1 MSADE
6 MREHVKALH
15 EKITSEQQ
23 SLESLRSQPGLK
35 VLLGNALRKPSLP
48 LPWSDL
54 MRGKGSMSV
63 NKMQWRQEMRRLV
76 EQPLTKEVDDLFAEL
91 DIDKAG
97 ILDMAKLGGLRSLPA
112 IAQEHEVL
120 VQRETERVASL
131 VQRAEEDD
139 AAMEAAQAA
148 EAAQARLDESRE
160 KRSVRARVGALLAA
174 RNVKVSDL
182 VNGWQSTQG
191 EMSRG
196 QFRRNLKSLGLD
208 DESLLESDALFDS
221 LDSDGG
227 GTLDIDELKEA
238 LTTLQEATKAEERE
252 LVRLRKSM
260 VELWKEARAA
270 QAKMVQRRQE
280 EVAAE
285 REREEVK
292 AAQRRAEE
300 EAREAARAMSARLAA
315 EAMKRKAEQQAAFEA
330 KIAAKRML
338 TPVTAGIADS
348 MPTQRGLWSAASPA
362 PPMVW

>member
-112 IAQEHEVL
+112 LAQEHEVL
-120 VQRETERVASL
+120 ETERVANL

-285 REREEVK
+285 REREEAK

-300 EAREAARAMSARLAA
+300 EAREAARAKSARLAA

-348 MPTQRGLWSAASPA
+348 MPTQLWSAASPA